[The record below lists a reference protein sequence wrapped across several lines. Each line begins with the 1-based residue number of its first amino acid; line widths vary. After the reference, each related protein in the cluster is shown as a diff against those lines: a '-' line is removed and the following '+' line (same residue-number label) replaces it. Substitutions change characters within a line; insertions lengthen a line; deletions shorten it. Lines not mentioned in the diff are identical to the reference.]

1 MSLEKEGAR
10 PLRAFKTGIEPRLSW
25 YDRGTLYFQKLPKAL
40 SPLLQQL
47 VGLGV
52 SGQAQGVVGPSQ
64 ELAAPPLPW
73 LGREQSSEGA
83 FSLDPWYPDS
93 PKTSL
98 SVCGRYEIAEM
109 SFNPNFFSNRGQ
121 RGMLTCPR
129 SGSSQGQGTPEPRSS
144 VSQAKSHFPGLHCAN
159 SFCGGSVAR
168 ALGSPGEWL
177 AHPGAPQMSHCLPGT
192 GRAPVWK

>member
-1 MSLEKEGAR
+1 MIG
-10 PLRAFKTGIEPRLSW
+10 GH
-25 YDRGTLYFQKLPKAL
+25 YFQKLHKAL
-40 SPLLQQL
+40 PLLLQQL

-52 SGQAQGVVGPSQ
+52 SGQAQGAMGLSQ

-73 LGREQSSEGA
+73 LGREHSSEGA

-98 SVCGRYEIAEM
+98 SVCGRYEIAEI

-121 RGMLTCPR
+121 RGILTCPR
-129 SGSSQGQGTPEPRSS
+129 SGSSPGQDTPEPRSS
-144 VSQAKSHFPGLHCAN
+144 VSQARSHFPGLHCAN
-159 SFCGGSVAR
+159 SSCGGSVAR

-192 GRAPVWK
+192 GRARVWK